1 MVLIRKFTSIHYVH
15 VPDLC
20 LIQELE
26 VTSAMVWFFPE
37 PSRFEEKVSIG
48 ELKAPLEVGAEK
60 YASNPTHLVPEWG
73 FFIVNLDWGYSY
85 RIGKVLWG

>member
-1 MVLIRKFTSIHYVH
+1 
-15 VPDLC
+15 
-20 LIQELE
+20 
-26 VTSAMVWFFPE
+26 
-37 PSRFEEKVSIG
+37 VSIG